1 MARCAN
7 GWFATSPKGRHRF
20 CSFRGAF
27 GLHLLPE
34 YGDNTTNCVKNTA
47 RHQDILLLAMYYY
60 IYIHILI
67 IYIYIYWNT
76 HCYHLSHHL
85 PIWTVCGKSQLK
97 TYQLHHD
104 WCILAII
111 AIHSG
116 LSVFIWQTSRWW
128 WHGKI
133 FSGEWAH
140 WTILYG
146 CGQNLTW

>member
-1 MARCAN
+1 MDDLPHLQREDTD
-7 GWFATSPKGRHRF
+7 FAP
-20 CSFRGAF
+20 F
-27 GLHLLPE
+27 GVHLG
-34 YGDNTTNCVKNTA
+34 YIFYKNMGIIQQTA
-47 RHQDILLLAMYYY
+47 SKIPQDTKTYYCWLCII